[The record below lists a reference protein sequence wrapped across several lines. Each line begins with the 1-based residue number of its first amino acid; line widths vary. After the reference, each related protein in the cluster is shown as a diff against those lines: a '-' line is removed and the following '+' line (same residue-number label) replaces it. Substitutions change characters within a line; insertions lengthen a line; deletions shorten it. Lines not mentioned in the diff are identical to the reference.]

1 MKLAS
6 QKRLRSVEIEA
17 DGEGS
22 WAISYGDMVTLLL
35 AFFILFFSVDQKE
48 EQKSLLSQ
56 SLIAVLKPKD
66 DKTISPDRQHAKTS
80 GERAPQPKL
89 IENLNA
95 KVTKVGNKVVVEFPG
110 ISFFPS
116 GDSRLTASAV
126 QSLNSFSQRYIP
138 FAGQHLLTVVGFT
151 DSRPLSSRKTGA
163 RDNLELSALRAVA
176 AQRALQH
183 AGIPLSRM
191 RLAGHGVTIPK
202 PVGEK
207 LQKDDLSLARKV
219 VLIIDPEVQ
228 DHE

>member
-1 MKLAS
+1 MKLPS
-6 QKRLRSVEIEA
+6 PKNLGPLDLEA

-48 EQKSLLSQ
+48 EQQSLLSQ
-56 SLIAVLKPKD
+56 SLLTILKTED
-66 DKTISPDRQHAKTS
+66 DKITPNRQNAKTS

-89 IENLNA
+89 IENLDA
-95 KVTKVGNKVVVEFPG
+95 KVTKVGNKIVVDFPG

-116 GDSRLTASAV
+116 GDSHLTTSA
-126 QSLNSFSQRYIP
+126 QETLQIFAQRYTP

-202 PVGEK
+202 LPDGT
-207 LQKDDLSLARKV
+207 LDKDDLALARKI